1 MNAGEC
7 VRRLFFVI
15 FAPDSQQESS
25 PLSGRKST
33 QATVRICG
41 ASSTLA
47 GSPPSWWSGPDQ
59 LKDVEAFNREV
70 HTLVRAYLESRRNE
84 MRKIDPGLA
93 TFICVSA
100 IEAVAHNTV
109 LNQAE
114 MLSEKMARTLVDETT
129 RMVVGYLR

>member
-1 MNAGEC
+1 M
-7 VRRLFFVI
+7 
-15 FAPDSQQESS
+15 
-25 PLSGRKST
+25 
-33 QATVRICG
+33 
-41 ASSTLA
+41 
-47 GSPPSWWSGPDQ
+47 
-59 LKDVEAFNREV
+59 
-70 HTLVRAYLESRRNE
+70 RAYLESRRNE

-114 MLSEKMARTLVDETT
+114 MLSEKMVRTLVDETT